1 MKKKQKRQFYIYLAV
16 AAMLMLCLFPMPY
29 GFYILVRFLAMV
41 AFAYLAYL
49 EFNSKNI
56 DRMVVFIA
64 LAVLFQP
71 FVKIALG
78 RTVWN
83 IVDVAVACYL
93 LYLSFKTYKK

>member
-1 MKKKQKRQFYIYLAV
+1 MKKKQKKQFYIYLAV
-16 AAMLMLCLFPMPY
+16 AALMLLCLFHMPY
-29 GFYILVRFLAMV
+29 GFYTLVRFIAMV
-41 AFAYLAYL
+41 AFAYMAYF
-49 EFNSKNI
+49 EFRSKSI

-78 RTVWN
+78 RVVWN

-93 LYLSFKTYKK
+93 LYLSFKTFKK

>member
-1 MKKKQKRQFYIYLAV
+1 MKSGQKRQFYIYLV
-16 AAMLMLCLFPMPY
+16 LVAMLLLCLLHMPY
-29 GFYILVRFLAMV
+29 GFYTLVRFLAMV

-49 EFNSKNI
+49 EFESKNI

-78 RTVWN
+78 RVVWH
-83 IVDVAVACYL
+83 IVDIAVACYL
-93 LYLSFKTYKK
+93 LYLSFKTYRK

>member
-1 MKKKQKRQFYIYLAV
+1 MKTNQKRQFYIYLALV
-16 AAMLMLCLFPMPY
+16 ALLLLCLFHMPY
-29 GFYILVRFLAMV
+29 GFYTLVRFLAMV

-49 EFNSKNI
+49 EFKSKNI

-71 FVKIALG
+71 FVKMALG

>member
-1 MKKKQKRQFYIYLAV
+1 MKKKQKRQFYIYLGM
-16 AAMLMLCLFPMPY
+16 AALLLLCLFHMPY
-29 GFYILVRFLAMV
+29 GFYTLVRFIAMV

-49 EFNSKNI
+49 EFNSKSI

-78 RTVWN
+78 RAVWN